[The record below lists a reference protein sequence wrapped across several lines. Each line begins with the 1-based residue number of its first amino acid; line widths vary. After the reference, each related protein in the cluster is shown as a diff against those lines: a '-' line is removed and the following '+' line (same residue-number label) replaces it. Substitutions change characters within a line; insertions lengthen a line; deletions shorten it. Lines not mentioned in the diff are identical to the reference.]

1 VASAAALAV
10 VAAGCSGPAATEEGQ
25 AAAGTASPTPSAD
38 PFDFRANVRPNA
50 QGVAVDTSLRLTATT
65 GSLTRVKV
73 VGRGEESVRLPGRLA
88 RGGSA
93 WTATEL
99 LEPGSTYTVNA
110 VGVNDD
116 GTRTAR
122 RLTFDT
128 ADLTL
133 DEQTYPSLSPLDGE
147 TVGVGMPVIV
157 QFDVPVT
164 DRAAIER
171 RLTVTSSSRV
181 KGAWHWYSDSE
192 VHFRPKKFWKPGSQ
206 VTVTADING
215 VNAGNGVYGQLDRK
229 VSFTVGQS
237 VISKVYINEH
247 RLDVYV
253 NGSLARSIPVSTGK
267 PGFETRSGTKV
278 VMEKFVEKRMDAATT
293 GISEDDPEYYNIED
307 VPYALRVTSSGE
319 FLHGAPWSV
328 GSQGSENVSHGCVGM
343 SVENARWLF
352 DLTHRGDVVQV
363 SGSDRGLEQ
372 GNGWTD
378 WDISFA
384 EYAEGSALS

>member
-1 VASAAALAV
+1 
-10 VAAGCSGPAATEEGQ
+10 
-25 AAAGTASPTPSAD
+25 
-38 PFDFRANVRPNA
+38 
-50 QGVAVDTSLRLTATT
+50 
-65 GSLTRVKV
+65 
-73 VGRGEESVRLPGRLA
+73 
-88 RGGSA
+88 
-93 WTATEL
+93 
-99 LEPGSTYTVNA
+99 
-110 VGVNDD
+110 
-116 GTRTAR
+116 
-122 RLTFDT
+122 
-128 ADLTL
+128 
-133 DEQTYPSLSPLDGE
+133 
-147 TVGVGMPVIV
+147 
-157 QFDVPVT
+157 
-164 DRAAIER
+164 
-171 RLTVTSSSRV
+171 
-181 KGAWHWYSDSE
+181 
-192 VHFRPKKFWKPGSQ
+192 
-206 VTVTADING
+206 